1 MKFPPDPPFV
11 LLEDSQATS
20 KHKAGLFFTN
30 PVEIIQCSA
39 LNKVHK
45 TLQNIEERQK
55 EGFFLAGWIS
65 YEVGTAFHP
74 SLKTSNQK
82 TSEEPLIWMGVFNK
96 PQHLSSQQL
105 SALFKDLRQKKPGA
119 GFMASPKSQE
129 SRPEFNQAF
138 KSILDFIKAGDV
150 YQVNHTF
157 RLALKTYGPFSAL
170 YANLRNSQPAPYSA
184 LINTGDWWILSFS
197 PELFI
202 SKQGQTLISRPM
214 KGTAK
219 PGINEVEN
227 KKRMKA
233 LGRDE
238 KNRAENLMITDLIRN
253 DFSRITKPGSVK
265 VPKLFEVERF
275 KTVLQMSS
283 EVVGTLKKK
292 TTFLEIFTALFPCG
306 SITGAPKALEVE
318 GATLLAL
325 PEQGDIEIFGEINS
339 SGQISQK
346 SRGTVSARLFATE
359 PTAIGIKE
367 NLGPYM
373 AGDILIFEKNG
384 KGAKSFLGKECLVQH
399 ENGTFYFAL
408 VMGGTND
415 KTFSLAPVGQKVGI
429 LENQKIAE
437 ASPIVALV
445 RKFD

>member
-1 MKFPPDPPFV
+1 MVHSRIREIRK
-11 LLEDSQATS
+11 ER
-20 KHKAGLFFTN
+20 GL
-30 PVEIIQCSA
+30 
-39 LNKVHK
+39 
-45 TLQNIEERQK
+45 TLQDVADR
-55 EGFFLAGWIS
+55 AGTTAQTIGRL
-65 YEVGTAFHP
+65 ETGTRTL
-74 SLKTSNQK
+74 SLK
-82 TSEEPLIWMGVFNK
+82 W
-96 PQHLSSQQL
+96 
-105 SALFKDLRQKKPGA
+105 
-119 GFMASPKSQE
+119 
-129 SRPEFNQAF
+129 
-138 KSILDFIKAGDV
+138 
-150 YQVNHTF
+150 VN
-157 RLALKTYGPFSAL
+157 R
-170 YANLRNSQPAPYSA
+170 
-184 LINTGDWWILSFS
+184 
-197 PELFI
+197 I
-202 SKQGQTLISRPM
+202 S
-214 KGTAK
+214 
-219 PGINEVEN
+219 
-227 KKRMKA
+227 
-233 LGRDE
+233 
-238 KNRAENLMITDLIRN
+238 
-253 DFSRITKPGSVK
+253 
-265 VPKLFEVERF
+265 
-275 KTVLQMSS
+275 
-283 EVVGTLKKK
+283 
-292 TTFLEIFTALFPCG
+292 
-306 SITGAPKALEVE
+306 KALEVE